1 MMIALTCVCLVLIVA
16 CVILTMEM
24 TNAFKYI
31 NEHDNDILTLS
42 EAIQKETEE
51 RKREA
56 SYMHSRMD
64 GVARMTSEIRRDYV
78 LYREPVKNGGVPW
91 ANDYEVNEDE

>member
-24 TNAFKYI
+24 TEVFKYL
-31 NEHDNDILTLS
+31 NDHDKDIIKLA
-42 EAIQKETEE
+42 EAIQTERTE

-56 SYMHSRMD
+56 EFIHTRVD
-64 GVARMTSEIRRDYV
+64 GISNKTNDICKRYV
-78 LYREPVKNGGVPW
+78 LYRNPGNGGVPW
-91 ANDYEVNEDE
+91 AKEYEVNEDE

>member
-1 MMIALTCVCLVLIVA
+1 MMIALTCVCIVLIVA

-31 NEHDNDILTLS
+31 AEHDNDILTLS
-42 EAIQKETEE
+42 DAIQKETEE

-56 SYMHSRMD
+56 SFIH
-64 GVARMTSEIRRDYV
+64 ARVDSISNKTNDICKRYV
-78 LYREPVKNGGVPW
+78 LYRNPSNGGVQW
-91 ANDYEVNEDE
+91 ANEYEVNEDE